1 VYASRRSRTLEKEA
15 TMARI
20 THIAVKVD
28 DLDKIAEFYDKVFG
42 LENVGS
48 SRSPGRSRV
57 GFSDGQ
63 LNLTF
68 LKYDSESEEMAQEVG
83 QGPAI
88 HHFGIEVDD
97 VEKYVPLLIE
107 HGATVLSKP
116 GEIPVKFRMPGGPL
130 AELVPD
136 GSFAGGMQR
145 GRG

>member
-1 VYASRRSRTLEKEA
+1 
-15 TMARI
+15 MARI

-28 DLDKIAEFYDKVFG
+28 DLDKIAQFYDKVFG
-42 LENVGS
+42 LEQVGT

-57 GFSDGQ
+57 AFSDGD

-68 LKYDSESEEMAQEVG
+68 LKYDSEDEEMAREVG
-83 QGPAI
+83 AGPAI
-88 HHFGIEVDD
+88 HHFAIEVDD
-97 VEKYVPLLIE
+97 VEKYVPLLTE
-107 HGATVLSKP
+107 NGAKILSKP

-136 GSFAGGMQR
+136 GSFAGGKQR